1 MESERGQSFGTCD
14 ATISFDGGE
23 TWQEIDGRDLRVD
36 ALAEPFDTD
45 THTCRKLQVYASAQ
59 LKGTFRLKPQKARK
73 ERQTPPFWSAY
84 K

>member
-1 MESERGQSFGTCD
+1 MKID
-14 ATISFDGGE
+14 PMAAAMISFDGGE
-23 TWQEIDGRDLRVD
+23 TWQEIDGRDFRVD
-36 ALAEPFDTD
+36 ALAEPFDAD
-45 THTCRKLQVYASAQ
+45 PYANRQLQVYASAE